1 MMTVVGITGG
11 IGSGKSTVCKIWQ
24 SLGAR
29 LLNADALAKELMN
42 TDPEIKQ
49 QLVDKFGTDS
59 FHENGSLNR
68 DHLAKEAFEKNRVEE
83 LNAIVHPKIPQAVQ
97 YKIQQAQTDGINV
110 FVYEAALLLDNL
122 RPKQMDVVVLVLA
135 DRQKRLERVQ
145 QRDGSREQEILQRM
159 EKQRNFEESVH
170 EADYVI
176 RNNGT
181 LQELESKAKDLYQN
195 FLP

>member
-1 MMTVVGITGG
+1 MTVVGITGG

-24 SLGAR
+24 SMGAR

-49 QLVDKFGTDS
+49 QLVDTFGTDS
-59 FHENGSLNR
+59 FHANGSLNR

-97 YKIQQAQTDGINV
+97 QKIKQAQTDDIDV

-122 RPKQMDVVVLVLA
+122 RPKQMDAIVLVLA
-135 DRQKRLERVQ
+135 DRLKQLERVRE
-145 QRDGSREQEILQRM
+145 RDGSSKQEILHRM
-159 EKQRNFEESVH
+159 EKQRNFEESVD
-170 EADYVI
+170 EADYII

-181 LQELESKAKDLYQN
+181 LQELQSRAKDLYQN